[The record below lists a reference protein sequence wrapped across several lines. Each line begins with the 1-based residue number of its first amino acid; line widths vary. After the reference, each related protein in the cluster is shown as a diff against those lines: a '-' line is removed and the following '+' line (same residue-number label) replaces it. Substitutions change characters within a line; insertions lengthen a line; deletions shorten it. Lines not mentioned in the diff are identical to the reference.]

1 MPLSA
6 EQQARL
12 NELEEKEKKS
22 LGIRLNPQEQERLAQ
37 LEDKEKSIALGTVNK
52 TIKNF
57 FSGAV
62 KPIKRTAQIYK
73 YERESGRELVRQ
85 SYQPSREP
93 RLSDL
98 VADTIPEKASVWDR
112 ALMLGAGTA
121 QYTFSPVTAVAQ
133 GLAGEPAESA
143 TKEALDVTGIP
154 DVNVPLANM
163 PVSEFTG
170 KLGEN
175 AVYFIPPGKAIQWA
189 MMQGF
194 EYKASLN
201 AMKESDAILKELS
214 KTSWGRKKVPTTKP
228 SKDIPLRS
236 DDIPVTAKPGAI
248 VSPQVKQTLI
258 DDITK
263 ASETALAGNFDESKR
278 IFRQISEALRLG
290 EIAPNDLPE
299 ILGKN
304 QMSAA
309 QFAEM
314 YAETVST
321 GGRILGYH
329 SRAKRQLTKVF
340 ANFPE
345 ASAIL
350 EGAFKGEGQ
359 LKYGMD
365 HVMQVYGSVEN
376 FRRAMLVSQ
385 AATALRN
392 MWSQTGRITIG
403 ALDDALQGS
412 IRGTVGAQG
421 QTYQQT
427 MEGLNTFVAAT
438 NRLSPGGR
446 KRLFEILEQNHAAL
460 AKGKLLS
467 QPVHEVALTGKF
479 AHAVNI
485 LNRGQ
490 EMFFRKVAF
499 ESKLRSLLQR
509 KGMNFN
515 TVNPKHIPKDLLEES
530 VNYAMEMT
538 FAASPKSRAMQNF
551 VKAWTNY
558 IPGATT
564 MQPFP
569 RFNVAN
575 AVPFIYE
582 HSPLGFLSAMKPS
595 TIKALASGNPD
606 LFAKHASRALIGSM
620 MLDQAIR
627 FRQSDHAGEK
637 WYEIKTGTDEKTGK
651 PKYMDTRAY
660 APFSTY
666 LFIAEHFANPERIKP
681 KDYAEAF
688 VGLNRIAGS
697 GLVALDWIRAR
708 SVESFQKQ
716 AANFAGQY
724 LGSFT
729 VPFRTLSDVYSGVDE
744 KEALYRDYRENP
756 WLAPMMQNIPVLSQM
771 IPEKYS
777 PLTTQRLK
785 KGEPMFGLPA
795 GIARQL
801 SGFSQRTKTPI
812 MQEIDRLGMDW
823 SSISPRSGIA
833 RADRQLSRYMAPIVE
848 KVTPPVIRSK
858 QYQGLTDSGKRIALA
873 EIFATAREAAR
884 ARLVVENPSLALKTS
899 ITGMADDMER
909 LLKEKLQEQKLR
921 EGLAAPP

>member
-6 EQQARL
+6 AQQARL
-12 NELEEKEKKS
+12 DELEEKERQS
-22 LGIRLNPQEQERLAQ
+22 FDTQLNPQEQERLIQ
-37 LEDKEKSIALGTVNK
+37 LEDKEKSIALGAVTQR
-52 TIKNF
+52 IKNV

-62 KPIKRTAQIYK
+62 KPIKRTAQIYE
-73 YERESGRELVRQ
+73 YERQSGRAMVQQ
-85 SYQPSREP
+85 SYTPGKQS
-93 RLSDL
+93 
-98 VADTIPEKASVWDR
+98 IWDR

-121 QYTFSPVTAVAQ
+121 QYTFSPLTAVAQ
-133 GLAGEPAESA
+133 GIVGEPVEEAA
-143 TKEALDVTGIP
+143 TAIGAPPEEA
-154 DVNVPLANM
+154 A
-163 PVSEFTG
+163 FAG

-175 AVYFIPPGKAIQWA
+175 AVYFIPPGKAIQSV
-189 MMQGF
+189 MMQRF
-194 EYKASLN
+194 EYAASLN

-236 DDIPVTAKPGAI
+236 DD
-248 VSPQVKQTLI
+248 QTLI

-564 MQPFP
+564 IQPFP

-575 AVPFIYE
+575 AIPFIYE

-756 WLAPMMQNIPVLSQM
+756 WLAPMMQNIPELSQM